1 MDLRMDDSSVEHTLS
16 LLGARDGGEM
26 GSSTGEEMMRSSAGG
41 WDGIALGAA
50 AFGSFISS
58 SAADAGLHAFKLLRV
73 TVSEGGG
80 NRLRIEGIVSARS
93 LLGLHDKSIGAS
105 SDPWLRFKCGGSLN
119 VKDRFSNSG
128 AGRGFLL
135 DASTPD
141 STPNPCL
148 RITSASKLGR
158 RIASAR
164 FTTVCCGLCG
174 NSEL

>member
-1 MDLRMDDSSVEHTLS
+1 MDLRMDDSSVEQTLS

-26 GSSTGEEMMRSSAGG
+26 GSSTGEQMMRSSAGG

-58 SAADAGLHAFKLLRV
+58 SVAAGLHAFKLLRV
-73 TVSEGGG
+73 TVSDGGG
-80 NRLRIEGIVSARS
+80 KRLRIEGIVSARS

-105 SDPWLRFKCGGSLN
+105 SDPWLRLRCGGSLN

-128 AGRGFLL
+128 AGSGFLF
-135 DASTPD
+135 DASTPE